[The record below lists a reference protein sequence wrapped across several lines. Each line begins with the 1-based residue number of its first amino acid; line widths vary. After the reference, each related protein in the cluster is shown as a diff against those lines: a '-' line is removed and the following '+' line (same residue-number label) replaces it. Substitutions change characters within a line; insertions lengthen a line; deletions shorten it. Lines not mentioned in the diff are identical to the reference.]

1 MPIHLKHSSKN
12 ESWAV
17 WKIEESES
25 DLCGMLSERECH
37 LSVEHIKSP
46 ARRLEYLAVRLLCA
60 DLIGSGFAIDYC
72 EDGSPRLKSEGE
84 YQFISISHTKG
95 YAAVY
100 LHTSHPVGIDIEQYG
115 EKVLRI
121 RSKFINEEE
130 DKSLDPKELVSHLLI
145 HWSAKESLFKAMGQT
160 GVDFRQHLHIHPFV
174 PLSDGCFEAHET
186 RTPQA
191 NHYSI
196 HYRVESD
203 FVLTR
208 AILLVPNLP

>member
-1 MPIHLKHSSKN
+1 MPIYLKHRSEN

-25 DLCGMLSERECH
+25 DLCDMLSERECH

-46 ARRLEYLAVRLLCA
+46 TRRLEYLAVRLLCA
-60 DLIGSGFAIDYC
+60 KIMGGDFAIEYR
-72 EDGSPRLKSEGE
+72 EDGAPQLMGGGE
-84 YQFISISHTKG
+84 FRYISISHTKG
-95 YAAVY
+95 YAAVC
-100 LHTSHPVGIDIEQYG
+100 LHTSLPIGIDIEQYG

-121 RSKFINEEE
+121 QSKYINEEE
-130 DKSLDPKELVSHLLI
+130 DRRLDREKIISHLLL

-174 PLSDGCFEAHET
+174 PLSEGCFDAHET
-186 RTPQA
+186 RTSHS

-196 HYRVESD
+196 YYKVESE

-208 AILLVPNLP
+208 AILLIPNLP